1 MIDAHHK
8 WNVSYKPLFIGFI
21 LSLILTLATYWIGSH
36 YHLTHWILVVSVV
49 GVGVIQS
56 LLQLVF
62 FMHLGLE
69 SKPKWNLLI
78 FIYTAAL
85 LIIVVGGSLWIMS
98 NLDYNM
104 MPMGDGH

>member
-1 MIDAHHK
+1 MIDTHHR
-8 WNVSYKPLFIGFI
+8 WNVSYTPLFIGFI
-21 LSLILTLATYWIGSH
+21 LSLILTIATYLIAMH
-36 YHLTHWILVVSVV
+36 YHLMQWILVFIVV
-49 GVGVIQS
+49 GLGVMQS

-69 SKPKWNLLI
+69 SKPKWNLLV
-78 FIYTAAL
+78 FIYTVAL
-85 LIIVVGGSLWIMS
+85 LIIVVGGSLWIMA